1 MIVVCGE
8 ALFDVFPEQQTRTG
22 LELSARI
29 GGSPFNLAVGLARL
43 GVPPLFF
50 GGLSNDLFG
59 QRLAAALS
67 EEQVDISAAPRLDAQ
82 SALVMVSVDD
92 KGVPAYGFY
101 GAGTAERSVVEADI
115 ARVPKNA
122 AIIHVGSYC
131 MVCKPVAGALRALIE
146 RQQGH
151 SVIVYDPNIRLAIE
165 PSVALWRETLEWMLP
180 RTGVLKV
187 SDEDLNY
194 LYPGQSVEDFIKAA
208 LRAGVQLVVVTRGSA
223 GALAATAHGVQ
234 AVLPAAPVRVVDTVG
249 AGDTFQAGLL
259 SWLWREGYLQNDGF
273 RRMNA
278 SALKTALGFATCAA
292 AITCSRRGAD
302 LPYLSEVISE

>member
-22 LELSARI
+22 LQLSARI

-59 QRLAAALS
+59 QRLASALT

-82 SALVMVSVDD
+82 SALVMVSVDNR
-92 KGVPAYGFY
+92 GVPAYGFY
-101 GAGTAERSVVEADI
+101 GTGTAERSLVEADI

-122 AIIHVGSYC
+122 GVIHVGSYC
-131 MVCKPVAGALRALIE
+131 MVCKPVANALRALVE
-146 RQQGH
+146 RQQGQ
-151 SVIVYDPNIRLAIE
+151 SVIVYDPNIRLSIE
-165 PSVALWRETLEWMLP
+165 PSVSLWRETLEWMLP

-194 LYPGQSVEDFIKAA
+194 LYPGQSAEDFIAVA

-223 GALAATAHGVQ
+223 GALAATAHGVR
-234 AVLPAAPVRVVDTVG
+234 AVISAVPVRVVDTVG

-259 SWLWREGYLQNDGF
+259 SWLWRKGFLQKDGL
-273 RRMNA
+273 RGLDIK
-278 SALKTALGFATCAA
+278 ALETALRFAACAA

-302 LPYLSEVISE
+302 LPHLSEVIFD

>member
-22 LELSARI
+22 LQLSARI

-67 EEQVDISAAPRLDAQ
+67 EEQVNISAAPRLDAQ
-82 SALVMVSVDD
+82 SALVMVSVDAR
-92 KGVPAYGFY
+92 GVPSYGFY
-101 GAGTAERSVVEADI
+101 GAGTAERSVVEADS
-115 ARVPKNA
+115 ARVPESA
-122 AIIHVGSYC
+122 AVIHVGSYC
-131 MVCKPVAGALRALIE
+131 MVCEPVASALRALVE
-146 RQQGH
+146 RQQGQ
-151 SVIVYDPNIRLAIE
+151 SVIAYDPNIRLTIE
-165 PSVALWRETLEWMLP
+165 PSIARWRETLEWMLP
-180 RTGVLKV
+180 RTGILKV
-187 SDEDLNY
+187 SDEDLKY
-194 LYPGQSVEDFIKAA
+194 LYPGQSVEACVTAA

-223 GALAATAHGVQ
+223 GALAASAHDVQ
-234 AVLPAAPVRVVDTVG
+234 AVVPAVPVRVVDTVG

-259 SWLWREGYLQNDGF
+259 SWLWREGYLKQDGL
-273 RRMNA
+273 RRLDVDA
-278 SALKTALGFATCAA
+278 LKSALRFAASAA

-302 LPYLSEVISE
+302 LPYLNEVLLG

>member
-22 LELSARI
+22 LQLSARI

-59 QRLAAALS
+59 QRLASALS
-67 EEQVDISAAPRLDAQ
+67 EEQVDISVAPRLDAQ

-101 GAGTAERSVVEADI
+101 GAGTAERSVVEVDI
-115 ARVPKNA
+115 GRVPKGA
-122 AIIHVGSYC
+122 TVIHVGSYC
-131 MVCKPVAGALRALIE
+131 MVCEPVASALRALVE

-151 SVIVYDPNIRLAIE
+151 SVIVYDPNIRLSIE
-165 PSVALWRETLEWMLP
+165 PSMALWRETLEWMLP

-187 SDEDLNY
+187 SDEDLGY
-194 LYPGQSVEDFIKAA
+194 LYPGQPVEDFITVA
-208 LRAGVQLVVVTRGSA
+208 LRAGVQLVVVTRGGA
-223 GALAATAHGVQ
+223 GALAATAHGVHAAIP
-234 AVLPAAPVRVVDTVG
+234 AVPVGVVDTVG

-259 SWLWREGYLQNDGF
+259 SWLWREGYLQKDGL
-273 RRMNA
+273 RRINA
-278 SALKTALGFATCAA
+278 SVLETALRFAASAA

-302 LPYLSEVISE
+302 LPYLSEVIFD

>member
-22 LELSARI
+22 LQLSARI

-67 EEQVDISAAPRLDAQ
+67 EEQVNISAAPRLDAQ
-82 SALVMVSVDD
+82 SALVMVSVDAR
-92 KGVPAYGFY
+92 GVPSYGFY
-101 GAGTAERSVVEADI
+101 GAGTAERSVVEADS
-115 ARVPKNA
+115 ARVPESA
-122 AIIHVGSYC
+122 AVIHVGSYC
-131 MVCKPVAGALRALIE
+131 MVCEPVASALRALVE
-146 RQQGH
+146 RQQGR
-151 SVIVYDPNIRLAIE
+151 SVIAYDPNIRLTIE
-165 PSVALWRETLEWMLP
+165 PSIARWRETLEWMLP
-180 RTGVLKV
+180 RTGILKV
-187 SDEDLNY
+187 SDEDLGH
-194 LYPGQSVEDFIKAA
+194 LYPELSAEDFITTA

-223 GALAATAHGVQ
+223 GALAAAAHGVQ
-234 AVLPAAPVRVVDTVG
+234 AVVPAVPVRVVDTVG

-259 SWLWREGYLQNDGF
+259 SWLWRKGYLQKDGL
-273 RRMNA
+273 RRLDA
-278 SALKTALGFATCAA
+278 GALKSALQFAACSA

-302 LPYLSEVISE
+302 LPYLSEVIF